1 MFDVDKIWFGL
12 GMGWDGNGD
21 GTEDVREDWDEDYV
35 EDNMRWWAS
44 NLGDKAC

>member
-1 MFDVDKIWFGL
+1 MFDFDEIWFGL

-21 GTEDVREDWDEDYV
+21 GTEDFREDWDEDYV

>member
-1 MFDVDKIWFGL
+1 MFNVDKIWFGL
-12 GMGWDGNGD
+12 GRGSDGNGD
-21 GTEDVREDWDEDYV
+21 GTEDFREDWDEDYV

>member
-1 MFDVDKIWFGL
+1 MFDFGKIWLGL

-21 GTEDVREDWDEDYV
+21 GTENFREDWYDDSV